1 METGYLIGDVMN
13 QTVHTIDVGA
23 TAQEAAKKMTEV
35 KVGSLVV
42 LHENKPVS
50 IITEQDI
57 ARKVVG
63 AGLNAKETTV
73 NHIMADTLHLTE
85 PHLDIY
91 HASVKMNQEKIKHL
105 PVIKES
111 NLLGM
116 ISFKDIIQIQP
127 SFIEMIHFN
136 TAKKMENV
144 ENPEFVE
151 D

>member
-1 METGYLIGDVMN
+1 METGYKIGDVMN
-13 QTVHTIDVGA
+13 QTVHTIDVQA
-23 TAQEAAKKMTEV
+23 TTQEAAKKMAEA

-42 LHENKPVS
+42 LHESNPVS

-63 AGLNAKETTV
+63 AGLNPQETTV
-73 NHIMADTLHLTE
+73 NHIMADLLHMIE
-85 PHLDIY
+85 PELDVY

-105 PVIKES
+105 PVVQNGS
-111 NLLGM
+111 LVGM
-116 ISFKDIIQIQP
+116 ISFKDIIQVQP

-136 TAKKMENV
+136 TEKKMSNLDE
-144 ENPEFVE
+144 PEVVE